1 MAKPDTPNF
10 SLPARIMMGVL
21 VVFVLLMILRVWL
34 GIRL

>member
-1 MAKPDTPNF
+1 MPNF
-10 SLPARIMMGVL
+10 SLSARIVMGVL